1 MRRYADGEELTAREL
16 EFLANTS
23 ELLNRCVD
31 RSFVQTS
38 VDHIERDQIEN
49 VTWGIDK

>member
-1 MRRYADGEELTAREL
+1 MRYADGEELNEMEL

-31 RSFVQTS
+31 
-38 VDHIERDQIEN
+38 
-49 VTWGIDK
+49 